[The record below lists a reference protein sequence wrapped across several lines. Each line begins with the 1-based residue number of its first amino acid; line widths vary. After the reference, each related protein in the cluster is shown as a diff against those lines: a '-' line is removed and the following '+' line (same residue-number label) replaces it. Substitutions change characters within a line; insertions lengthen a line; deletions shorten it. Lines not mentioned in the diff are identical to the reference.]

1 MRKILSFLVLFF
13 AFITIPKALPLPTD
27 VTADSVVVMDMDTGE
42 ILYEKNPDKQQILA
56 SLTKMM
62 TAYTALDHIKNLDK
76 KITITEEDFKFDPV
90 FTLAGLEVGDQVS
103 YRDLLYG
110 MLLQSGAEAAQA
122 LANHTM
128 GSVDEFVAEMNK
140 NAKKLGLNHTHFS
153 DTMGGE
159 DDDVST
165 AREYAILMR
174 ECLKNKTFKTI
185 FGTNHK
191 TLTNGVVV
199 HNYTQA
205 YAQFHGLDPS
215 LLTGNKTG
223 YTSEAGLTIAST
235 ATINDIH
242 YGTVLLKCS
251 INEYLSQNVID
262 AYKVYDFLK
271 TIKKSERT
279 ILKKD
284 SIIKKIPVEDST
296 INNYI
301 VILDQDVIEKLTDD
315 EYSQVSVDYHLTDK
329 LTPSNRKG
337 DNIGYIDIKV
347 GETIIDSYNFY
358 LDENVYTYDQQ
369 SRIMI
374 LLIIIL
380 IFVIFV
386 LFGTNLATIEKKHKN
401 ETPKLIVKK

>member
-1 MRKILSFLVLFF
+1 MKKILSIILLFF
-13 AFITIPKALPLPTD
+13 VFITIPKALPLP
-27 VTADSVVVMDMDTGE
+27 VEITAESAVVMDMDTGE
-42 ILYEKNPDKQQILA
+42 ILYEKDPDKQHILA

-62 TAYTALDHIKNLDK
+62 TAYTALDQIDNLDK
-76 KITITEEDFKFDPV
+76 KVTITEKDFNFQPV
-90 FTLAGLEVGDQVS
+90 FTLAGLQVGDKVS
-103 YRDLLYG
+103 YRDLLYAT
-110 MLLQSGAEAAQA
+110 LLQSGADAATA
-122 LANHTM
+122 LANHTT
-128 GSVDEFVAEMNK
+128 GSVESFVKEMNN

-153 DTMGGE
+153 DTIGGE
-159 DDDVST
+159 EDDLST

-191 TLTNGVVV
+191 TLTNGLVV

-223 YTSEAGLTIAST
+223 YTTEAGLTIAST

-242 YGTVLLKCS
+242 YGTVLLKCTV
-251 INEYLSQNVID
+251 NQYYSQNVID
-262 AYKVYDFLK
+262 DYKVYDFLK
-271 TIKKSERT
+271 TIKRSERT
-279 ILKKD
+279 ILNKD
-284 SIIKKIPVEDST
+284 TIIKKIPVEDST
-296 INNYI
+296 IKNYI
-301 VILDQDVIEKLTDD
+301 VILDQDIIEKLTDD
-315 EYSQVSVDYHLTDK
+315 EYSKVSVDYHLTDK

-347 GETIIDSYNFY
+347 GNNIIDSYNFY
-358 LDENVYTYDQQ
+358 LDENVYTYDHQ

-374 LLIIIL
+374 LLIIVL

-386 LFGTNLATIEKKHKN
+386 LFGTNLLTVDKKYKK
-401 ETPKLIVKK
+401 EEPKLIVKK